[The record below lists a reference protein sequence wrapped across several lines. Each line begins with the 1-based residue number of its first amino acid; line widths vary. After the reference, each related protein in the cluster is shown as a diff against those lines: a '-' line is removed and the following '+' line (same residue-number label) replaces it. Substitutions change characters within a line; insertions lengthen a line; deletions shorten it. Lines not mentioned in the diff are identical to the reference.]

1 MRALTKLR
9 ADRGRLLLWAKY
21 SASSVFA
28 TVVSQVAF
36 ALCYWFGT
44 PALVANLVAWL
55 TGAIPNY
62 LLNRRW
68 TWPRGG
74 RDRVRDLLPY
84 AAVVIGT
91 AVIAIFV
98 TTAVDHRVDGWTDSQ
113 ALQTVLVGAS
123 YLATY
128 GVMFV
133 LKFVMFD
140 RYVFGGTAH
149 ATRSQA

>member
-1 MRALTKLR
+1 MMRQLRHPRAL
-9 ADRGRLLLWAKY
+9 LWWRY
-21 SASSVFA
+21 SASSFVA
-28 TVVSQVAF
+28 TVTSQLTFLVVYGLVGAAAAVASVSAFVA
-36 ALCYWFGT
+36 GT
-44 PALVANLVAWL
+44 V
-55 TGAIPNY
+55 PNY

-68 TWPRGG
+68 TWAHGG
-74 RDRVRDLLPY
+74 KHRLYHLLPY
-84 AAVVIGT
+84 AAIVIGT

-98 TTAVDHRVDGWTDSQ
+98 TTAVDHRADGWTDSQ
-113 ALQTVLVGAS
+113 IVRTVLVGGS

-140 RYVFGGTAH
+140 RYVFGGRAR

>member
-1 MRALTKLR
+1 MLTVVKQLR
-9 ADRGRLLLWAKY
+9 HPRVLLWWRY
-21 SASSVFA
+21 SASSVVA
-28 TVVSQVAF
+28 TISSQLAFLIVYGLGAAPAVASLSAF
-36 ALCYWFGT
+36 VAGT
-44 PALVANLVAWL
+44 V
-55 TGAIPNY
+55 PNY